1 MKLFKSLPSALEA
14 INEVE
19 ALKLDLKTEKFPPE
33 LFFFPN
39 LKELYL
45 EGSCTELPK
54 LGNPWPKL
62 KVLSIKW
69 PDFKGDL
76 AALFSLPS
84 LENLKILETPQKRLL
99 LPLGVAGAPIKSLT
113 IKGCVLEILPEEIS
127 MLTQLSELNLTKNDL
142 SKLPRSFPTL
152 SMLKRCNLDQNKFS
166 KFPDLIREM
175 SGLSHLSIDGNDF
188 SEDEKARIQ
197 REFHIWPN

>member
-1 MKLFKSLPSALEA
+1 MKLFKSLSSALEV

-19 ALKLDLKTEKFPPE
+19 ALKLDLKDHKFPAE

-45 EGSCTELPK
+45 EGACTELPK

-62 KVLSIKW
+62 KILSVKW
-69 PDFKGDL
+69 PNYSGDL
-76 AALFSLPS
+76 SALFSLPA

-99 LPLGVAGAPIKSLT
+99 LPLGVTGAPIRSLT
-113 IKGCVLEILPEEIS
+113 IKNCGLEILPEEIS
-127 MLTQLSELNLTKNDL
+127 MLTELSELNLTHNDL
-142 SKLPRSFPTL
+142 SKLPSSFPTL
-152 SMLKRCNLDQNKFS
+152 SKLKRLNLDQNKFI
-166 KFPDLIREM
+166 KFPDLIKQM
-175 SGLSHLSIDGNDF
+175 KQLSHLSIDSNHF